1 MTNRIKSIALG
12 MALAATP
19 LLSSAP
25 ASAQA
30 LGVGSANLEAAVGNA
45 AALKTAETQIQT
57 QYKAQIDA
65 FNARRSAI
73 SAEMEPMA
81 REIQTLQANTATPP
95 ATLQAKVTAY
105 RTREAAAQRELT
117 PLAAPFQRPLSYA
130 QEQVTAQLDAAIR
143 AAMVAKRIGIIV
155 SPQAVVAIQPAAD
168 LTADVTT
175 QLNTLVKTV
184 SVTPPAGWQP
194 GQQQGAAP
202 APAAAAPAAARP
214 NRPQGR

>member
-1 MTNRIKSIALG
+1 MTNHIKTMALG
-12 MALAATP
+12 VAMAAAP
-19 LLSSAP
+19 LLSAAP

-65 FNARRSAI
+65 FNARRTAI
-73 SAEMEPMA
+73 STEMEPMA
-81 REIQTLQANTATPP
+81 REIQTLQGNSATPP
-95 ATLQAKVTAY
+95 ATLQSKITAY
-105 RTREAAAQRELT
+105 RTREATAQRELA

-130 QEQVTAQLDAAIR
+130 QEQVTSKLDAAIR
-143 AAMVAKRIGIIV
+143 AAMVAKRIGVIIN
-155 SPQAVVAIQPAAD
+155 PQAVVAIQPAAD

-175 QLNTLVKTV
+175 QLNALVKTV

-194 GQQQGAAP
+194 GQQQGAAA
-202 APAAAAPAAARP
+202 APAAAPAA
-214 NRPQGR
+214 RPQGR